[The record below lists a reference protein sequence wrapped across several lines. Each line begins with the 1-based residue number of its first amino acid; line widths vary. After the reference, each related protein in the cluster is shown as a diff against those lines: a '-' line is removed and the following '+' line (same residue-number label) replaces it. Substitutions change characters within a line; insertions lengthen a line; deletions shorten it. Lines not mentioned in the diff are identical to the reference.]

1 MNTPIAETAPR
12 ALRAALFTVLAV
24 TLSTTSHVL
33 LSGAPLPLPTVALV
47 TATVF
52 ALAWSL
58 ATSERSF
65 GRIAAL
71 LVPLELAADTV
82 FTAGQHVCYGATG
95 GPVAGPLRTVG
106 VDLLCGGGALGAP
119 LA

>member
-1 MNTPIAETAPR
+1 MDTPIAETAPR

-47 TATVF
+47 GATVF

-58 ATSERSF
+58 AARERGF

-71 LVPLELAADTV
+71 LVPLELAADAHRRLE
-82 FTAGQHVCYGATG
+82 AGEQ
-95 GPVAGPLRTVG
+95 
-106 VDLLCGGGALGAP
+106 LGKIVLSIP
-119 LA
+119 E